1 MDEDQLIRL
10 SGRQHLK
17 ELRFEIAVNA
27 AKYWKLRKAVID
39 YKRAL
44 EAGEAYSSVL
54 ACEATKDLFE
64 LVNDDKEMK

>member
-1 MDEDQLIRL
+1 M
-10 SGRQHLK
+10 
-17 ELRFEIAVNA
+17 NA

-64 LVNDDKEMK
+64 LVNDDKGD